1 VTISVVFGALIL
13 AAAYAANER
22 LSPFHFVQSFG
33 GGNRSGDGTAS
44 QDAVRLVG
52 FSELGPSD
60 LAVRFSE
67 TRVGHVLF
75 AVSQSDNCRRM
86 LFDNR
91 TGSFYEAKQIFCG
104 QGSDQAVEVLGT
116 DRLTGLRQSFR
127 R

>member
-33 GGNRSGDGTAS
+33 GGNRSGDGAAS

-52 FSELGPSD
+52 FSELGPGD

-75 AVSQSDNCRRM
+75 AVAQSDNCRRM

-91 TGSFYEAKQIFCG
+91 TGSFYEAKEIFCG
-104 QGSDQAVEVLGT
+104 QGSDQAVEVLGS